1 MERTV
6 CSTLVLMVLKII
18 RTVVSFILLQREE
31 SRMTS
36 IHATLLGLKN
46 LFAWHVVSISFVL
59 ESLRY
64 TKNMIIFLL
73 FSVTRFLAIKNE
85 TVNLL
90 SIGKIPVLCLAF
102 LQVSS
107 VSGVLPHYTADS
119 AMSIFRDRNE
129 GFINP
134 VLKELGYKLLVLLK
148 CFKIIPI

>member
-102 LQVSS
+102 L
-107 VSGVLPHYTADS
+107 
-119 AMSIFRDRNE
+119 
-129 GFINP
+129 
-134 VLKELGYKLLVLLK
+134 
-148 CFKIIPI
+148 

>member
-1 MERTV
+1 MQKYFLLPAPRSWTCSYFHIIGPCTWVKFSRTH
-6 CSTLVLMVLKII
+6 CKIAVW
-18 RTVVSFILLQREE
+18 TFLFSVPHKMQWCYGKDCVFNTGTYGFKNHKDYSEFYPAAKG
-31 SRMTS
+31 RMTS
-36 IHATLLGLKN
+36 IHATLPGLKN

-102 LQVSS
+102 L
-107 VSGVLPHYTADS
+107 
-119 AMSIFRDRNE
+119 
-129 GFINP
+129 
-134 VLKELGYKLLVLLK
+134 
-148 CFKIIPI
+148 